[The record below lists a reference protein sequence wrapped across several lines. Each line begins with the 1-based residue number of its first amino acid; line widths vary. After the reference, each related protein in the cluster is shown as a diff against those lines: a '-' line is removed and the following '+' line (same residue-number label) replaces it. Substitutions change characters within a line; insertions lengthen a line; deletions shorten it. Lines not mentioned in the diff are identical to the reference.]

1 MKKTFPANID
11 GQVFYI
17 DEDAYE
23 LLKNYLHQLSSTF
36 RGEEGQEIVADIES
50 RIRELF
56 AERLESGTNVI
67 NLQEV
72 QRVITTMGRPEE
84 ITEQSA
90 EYEAFEAESESA
102 GSPTPEGTTPPPP
115 KPYAKWFTAGFCARH
130 RLFRNMQDK
139 VFGGVF
145 GGLALYLGWN
155 SNIMRV
161 LYVALTVCTY
171 FWPLTIIY
179 LIAWMIIPPAVT
191 PRQVLEMKGV
201 PVNVD
206 SIGQT
211 LVAPP
216 VYKEDAGQIITNAL
230 KVAGKVVMSFVG
242 FFSGIGLFA
251 STMAFICLAAGMAA
265 YGLFDSLT
273 ILRGLD
279 LVNSG
284 FDIAAVWLSLWG
296 LLVVFL
302 IGIIVSGSLLWTSCC
317 VVFKTRSASRSTI
330 ITTLVV
336 LAVLIAL
343 AICLF
348 GAYNGLR

>member
-23 LLKNYLHQLSSTF
+23 LLSNYLHQLSTTF
-36 RGEEGQEIVADIES
+36 RGEEGQEIVSDIES

-56 AERLESGTNVI
+56 GERLENGSAVI
-67 NLQEV
+67 TLTDV
-72 QRVITTMGRPEE
+72 QNVITTMGRPEE
-84 ITEQSA
+84 LNEHSM
-90 EYEAFEAESESA
+90 EYDEVAFEVEDESRT
-102 GSPTPEGTTPPPP
+102 GSVPPP
-115 KPYAKWFTAGFCARH
+115 KPQLKSFTAGFCARH

-155 SNIMRV
+155 ANIMRV
-161 LYVALTVCTY
+161 LFVALTICTY

-191 PRQVLEMKGV
+191 PRQVLEMKGE

-216 VYKEDAGQIITNAL
+216 VYKEDVGHIITNAL
-230 KVAGKVVMSFVG
+230 RVAGKVVMSFVG
-242 FFSGIGLFA
+242 FFSGIGMVGCAL
-251 STMAFICLAAGMAA
+251 AFICLITAMISYGAFGSITILKGFHLFQYGSDMAA
-265 YGLFDSLT
+265 QWLCWWG
-273 ILRGLD
+273 
-279 LVNSG
+279 
-284 FDIAAVWLSLWG
+284 AAVV
-296 LLVVFL
+296 LLCIIMVFAAL
-302 IGIIVSGSLLWTSCC
+302 FWTSCC
-317 VVFKTRSASRSTI
+317 VVFKAKGASRSTI
-330 ITTLVV
+330 ITWAVV
-336 LAVLIAL
+336 LVILIAL
-343 AICLF
+343 ASCLF
-348 GAYNGLR
+348 SAYHGIY